1 MQLKGTAYRSAY
13 GAGLTP
19 PVDTADWT
27 VPLTVPLTLETF
39 NLAEPAG
46 TASVIRGASGDLEV
60 TDADTDP
67 EIPNRYFTARPYF
80 WPHLA
85 EDGVTIDCIGVITA
99 AMLEDAELPPW
110 IKI

>member
-13 GAGLTP
+13 GARLTP

-46 TASVIRGASGDLEV
+46 TAEIIRGVSGDIEV
-60 TDADTDP
+60 TLANTDP
-67 EIPNRYFTARPYF
+67 EIPNRFFTGRPYF
-80 WPHLA
+80 GVHLA
-85 EDGVTIDCIGVITA
+85 EDGVTIDCVGVITL
-99 AMLEDAELPPW
+99 AMLEDPDLPPW
-110 IKI
+110 VKI